1 MDSCLISSF
10 IHSPSS
16 LHYVMSY
23 FFGQDWRCVARCAV
37 RSLHCGLGSSRRS
50 AATLVIGRGQL
61 LAADSPLLVITNLEG
76 ICKSGIIHFWGC
88 LSVAEHLTRMH
99 EVLGSISS
107 SKSHLFSL
115 LPFCSPPLV
124 LGPIHHEPKAA
135 LHLTAAV
142 FLWAT
147 QMKEGNSFFCK

>member
-1 MDSCLISSF
+1 VDSCLISSF

-107 SKSHLFSL
+107 SKSHLFSHH
-115 LPFCSPPLV
+115 PPLSLTHV
-124 LGPIHHEPKAA
+124 HTHTHTHIHMPRTHAHTHTP
-135 LHLTAAV
+135 HTCIH
-142 FLWAT
+142 T
-147 QMKEGNSFFCK
+147 HTPT